1 MLRGRKG
8 LEPTEYSQT
17 ETTLMTMANKP
28 IQFFLREQKL
38 NIGKQAGKTVIV
50 ARPTGR
56 HRVDFRNFCERIAK
70 STTFNAQEVAA
81 VLNLASETA
90 RDIVANGDI
99 VEFGDM
105 GTLTPSFKSK
115 AVESVEQFRAQ
126 QHIEKPV
133 IKFLASAKYF
143 TLNDVTYEQVAP
155 KEKKGKK
162 EKKKAEGT
170 EPSGPVTEG

>member
-1 MLRGRKG
+1 
-8 LEPTEYSQT
+8 
-17 ETTLMTMANKP
+17 MANKP
-28 IQFFLREQKL
+28 IQFFLKEQKL

-56 HRVDFRNFCERIAK
+56 QRVDFRNFCARIAK

-90 RDIVANGDI
+90 REIVANGDI

-115 AVESVEQFRAQ
+115 AVETTEQFRAQ

-133 IKFLASAKYF
+133 VKLLASAKYF

-155 KEKKGKK
+155 KEKKEKKGKK
-162 EKKKAEGT
+162 DKKKAEGT

>member
-1 MLRGRKG
+1 
-8 LEPTEYSQT
+8 
-17 ETTLMTMANKP
+17 
-28 IQFFLREQKL
+28 
-38 NIGKQAGKTVIV
+38 
-50 ARPTGR
+50 
-56 HRVDFRNFCERIAK
+56 
-70 STTFNAQEVAA
+70 
-81 VLNLASETA
+81 
-90 RDIVANGDI
+90 
-99 VEFGDM
+99 M

-143 TLNDVTYEQVAP
+143 TLNDVTYEQVAA

-162 EKKKAEGT
+162 EKKKEEGI

>member
-1 MLRGRKG
+1 M
-8 LEPTEYSQT
+8 
-17 ETTLMTMANKP
+17 
-28 IQFFLREQKL
+28 
-38 NIGKQAGKTVIV
+38 
-50 ARPTGR
+50 
-56 HRVDFRNFCERIAK
+56 
-70 STTFNAQEVAA
+70 
-81 VLNLASETA
+81 LNLASETA
-90 RDIVANGDI
+90 REIVANGDI

-105 GTLTPSFKSK
+105 GTLIPSFKSK

-155 KEKKGKK
+155 REKKEKKGKK

-170 EPSGPVTEG
+170 ESPGPVAEG

>member
-1 MLRGRKG
+1 
-8 LEPTEYSQT
+8 
-17 ETTLMTMANKP
+17 MANKP
-28 IQFFLREQKL
+28 IQFILKEQKL
-38 NIGKQAGKTVIV
+38 NIGKQAGKTVII
-50 ARPTGR
+50 ACPTGR
-56 HRVDFRNFCERIAK
+56 QRVDFRNFCERIAK

-115 AVESVEQFRAQ
+115 AVETVEQFRAQ

-162 EKKKAEGT
+162 DKKKEEGT